1 MSDSNKFTLRWGILA
16 TGGIAEAFA
25 KDLLA
30 DPAARD
36 THDVVHKIVAVVGAD
51 SSVIACGSYDEL
63 VNIKEVDII
72 YIATPHSH
80 HYENGLLALEAGKHV
95 LCEASPSQTCAKAF
109 TVNARQAAHLAKVA
123 QAKKLFL
130 MEAVWTRFFPISKE
144 IQRLIH
150 EEKVL
155 GEIRRVFADLSMVFK
170 RDPNSR
176 LYSPELAGGA
186 LLDLGIYPFTWAFMT
201 LHDHPDNQKTKPS
214 VTASILKSQLT
225 PVDETTSV
233 TLTFPKLHATAHLTC
248 SMTSKIVKPYC
259 VTIQGE
265 KGELQVAPAPYR
277 PEQFVLSLYDQ
288 EPKTF
293 DFKIPGQGLF
303 WEADECARQIR
314 DGKLQSEIL
323 VARQSMD
330 QIKRHLI
337 IQPFAM
343 NRIGFHSAKS
353 TVRLIPSA
361 ARNIHSSRWA
371 LKPITNSSINPDEI
385 AHFSRLSS
393 QWWDESDGAEFA
405 LLHRM
410 NPVRVQ
416 WILEKLEE
424 ARKDDAKDEWTDW
437 RSPAKVQAPKV
448 GRQLEGMSVLD
459 VGCGGG
465 LLSETLSR
473 LGART
478 TGIDASQNNIHIATL
493 HASEDPSF
501 VSGENHLE
509 YKHTSAEALVGK
521 EAQFDVVCAM
531 EVVEHVDNPAEFLR
545 IVGSWSK

>member
-1 MSDSNKFTLRWGILA
+1 MSGSAKFTLRWGILA

-25 KDLLA
+25 KDLLV
-30 DPAARD
+30 DPTTRD
-36 THDVVHKIVAVVGAD
+36 THDVAHKIVAVGSSSSADKSKEFIAKVGAD

-63 VNIKEVDII
+63 VNLKEVDII

-80 HYENGLLALEAGKHV
+80 HYENGLLALEAGKH
-95 LCEASPSQTCAKAF
+95 KAF

-176 LYSPELAGGA
+176 LYSPDLAGGA

-233 TLTFPKLHATAHLTC
+233 TLTFPKIHATAHLTC
-248 SMTSKIVKPYC
+248 SMTSKTTKPYC

-265 KGELQVAPAPYR
+265 KGDLQVAPAPYR
-277 PEQFVLSLYDQ
+277 PEQFVLSLHDQ

-314 DGKLQSEIL
+314 DGKLQSERFSL
-323 VARQSMD
+323 QDS
-330 QIKRHLI
+330 
-337 IQPFAM
+337 
-343 NRIGFHSAKS
+343 
-353 TVRLIPSA
+353 
-361 ARNIHSSRWA
+361 
-371 LKPITNSSINPDEI
+371 ITFME
-385 AHFSRLSS
+385 
-393 QWWDESDGAEFA
+393 
-405 LLHRM
+405 
-410 NPVRVQ
+410 
-416 WILEKLEE
+416 
-424 ARKDDAKDEWTDW
+424 
-437 RSPAKVQAPKV
+437 
-448 GRQLEGMSVLD
+448 VLD
-459 VGCGGG
+459 EVRQRGG
-465 LLSETLSR
+465 LTYSEKIEGVR
-473 LGART
+473 A
-478 TGIDASQNNIHIATL
+478 DA
-493 HASEDPSF
+493 
-501 VSGENHLE
+501 
-509 YKHTSAEALVGK
+509 
-521 EAQFDVVCAM
+521 
-531 EVVEHVDNPAEFLR
+531 
-545 IVGSWSK
+545 

>member
-36 THDVVHKIVAVVGAD
+36 THDVVHKIVAVGSSSSVDKSKEFITKVGAD

-277 PEQFVLSLYDQ
+277 PERFVLSLYDQ

-314 DGKLQSEIL
+314 DGKLQSEIFSL
-323 VARQSMD
+323 QD
-330 QIKRHLI
+330 
-337 IQPFAM
+337 
-343 NRIGFHSAKS
+343 
-353 TVRLIPSA
+353 
-361 ARNIHSSRWA
+361 
-371 LKPITNSSINPDEI
+371 SIVFME
-385 AHFSRLSS
+385 
-393 QWWDESDGAEFA
+393 
-405 LLHRM
+405 
-410 NPVRVQ
+410 
-416 WILEKLEE
+416 
-424 ARKDDAKDEWTDW
+424 
-437 RSPAKVQAPKV
+437 
-448 GRQLEGMSVLD
+448 VLD
-459 VGCGGG
+459 EVRRQGG
-465 LLSETLSR
+465 LSYPEKIESVR
-473 LGART
+473 E
-478 TGIDASQNNIHIATL
+478 DA
-493 HASEDPSF
+493 
-501 VSGENHLE
+501 
-509 YKHTSAEALVGK
+509 
-521 EAQFDVVCAM
+521 
-531 EVVEHVDNPAEFLR
+531 
-545 IVGSWSK
+545 